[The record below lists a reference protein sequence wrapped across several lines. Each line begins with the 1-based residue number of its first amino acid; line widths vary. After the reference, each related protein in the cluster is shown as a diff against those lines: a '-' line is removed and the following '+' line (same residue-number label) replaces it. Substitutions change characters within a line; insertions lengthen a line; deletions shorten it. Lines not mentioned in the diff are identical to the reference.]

1 MLKRDCTGLTKSLM
15 KNKSVDQTEARSSA
29 PYIQSLYDS
38 TSKYSHIGDL
48 ALEEMLVEEIYLPQ
62 VQMWWV

>member
-1 MLKRDCTGLTKSLM
+1 M
-15 KNKSVDQTEARSSA
+15 KNKPVDQTEARSSA